1 MAALQIKVCG
11 MRDPENIRQIA
22 ALSIDFLGF
31 IFYAKSSRYTAQLP
45 DLSAIPPHIKKIG
58 VFVNAT
64 AAAINE
70 KIAQGLDGVQ
80 LHGQESPALCAS
92 LKSENIIVIKAF
104 GIDQDFNWQTLEP
117 YLQVVDYFL
126 FDTKSNQHGGTGQ
139 HFDWSILANYP
150 FQKSYFLSGGLSL
163 DNMQAAA
170 SMNDSRLIGL
180 DLNSRFESA
189 PALKDSNRI
198 IQALKIINNEQIS
211 S

>member
-22 ALSIDFLGF
+22 ALSIDYLGF

-92 LKSENIIVIKAF
+92 LKSKNIIVIKAF

>member
-22 ALSIDFLGF
+22 ALSIDYLGF

-117 YLQVVDYFL
+117 YLQVADYFL

>member
-22 ALSIDFLGF
+22 ALSIDYLGF